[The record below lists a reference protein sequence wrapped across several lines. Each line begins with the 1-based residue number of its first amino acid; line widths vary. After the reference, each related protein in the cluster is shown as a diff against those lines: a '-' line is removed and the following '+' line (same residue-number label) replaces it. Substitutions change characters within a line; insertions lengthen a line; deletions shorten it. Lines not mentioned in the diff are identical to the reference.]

1 MRWVGRVARVE
12 EMIIAYRLMTGRP
25 KANTLLGISRRKWED
40 TVKMD
45 VKEMRW
51 DTVHWIRLA
60 KDRAKW
66 RAFLNTRWW
75 NFVFCKMRAIC

>member
-1 MRWVGRVARVE
+1 MGGACGTCGGDDNCIQGYDGE
-12 EMIIAYRLMTGRP
+12 TQG
-25 KANTLLGISRRKWED
+25 NTLLGISRRKWED

-75 NFVFCKMRAIC
+75 KFVFRKMRAIC